1 MKRRSLMADAFSQ
14 HASFTVCLALQKLR
28 NGCVA
33 LMVLGLSLSAT
44 SLFAADWKGST
55 GNWNDATGWGG
66 GAWVS
71 DSTAVFGG
79 TAGTLNL
86 GTAISASGLVFNVS
100 GYVLTNSS
108 LTIGAGGVSG
118 DGNARIA
125 SDITGAGDLNKLGTG
140 TLALHGNKTYTG
152 STRVQA
158 GTVVVTNATAFAST
172 NIVIDQGATVEFV
185 ATTAWAYYGPTATK
199 NRINGQGTFRK
210 TGANIVS
217 ISGTG
222 YGTIFSLG
230 TNALIDIQKGTIKNG
245 IQANADWTENKADLN
260 IEASGQLD
268 TWNGGSIFVDAI
280 TGSGKINTGISLNGP
295 PAFNIGV
302 TNGTGVFSGQ
312 IGDSFSEQFG
322 TFDSIPFNKKGTGT
336 QTFSGKIYLSSLL
349 TIDAGTMAIGGTNYS
364 TGANTVNSG
373 GTLRAD
379 SATALGIGGYMAS
392 GTAVNGTTVNTGG
405 LLDLNGQPVCEAIT
419 IASSAAITNSS
430 ATRAVLS
437 NGLAGV
443 SFSNG
448 GSDYSPQTTVV
459 IQGGGGS
466 GAAAQVFFGITTNSV
481 TLTSSGTGYKVND
494 TFELQGGGGSLFTL
508 GSIKVSTTNSAGGIT
523 GIALNVAGGGY
534 TNNPTAVV
542 YKGTTGTSATFTI
555 NPDRFQVVG
564 LILTNSGSG
573 YASAPTITLS
583 SGNGTFVGS
592 ATLPKLAVT
601 AAATLTMDDT
611 LTTPDTFLEIPNVQA
626 GSSLTGPLSIIKNG
640 TDTNILLGTHAYTG
654 PTTINDG
661 TLQVG
666 MGGAI
671 GNVGTGAITNK
682 ACLLFNIGAWT
693 TTVSA
698 AISGTGS
705 VIKTGSG
712 QVTVSTGP
720 TYTGPTV
727 VSGGTLKISGG
738 TFPSSRVT
746 LSNNATFWM
755 DATAGITYASPVS
768 DKRRIEGFGT
778 FLKSGV
784 GEFIVSENNVGC
796 VIALEPGSL
805 INIQNGSIKNGGW
818 QNADWTQNKAR
829 LNIDTSGALNIW
841 NGAPIYV
848 DSLTGTGSIVN
859 GIGAGTTFYM
869 GVTNGSGTYSGTITA
884 LGMVLRKRGTGTQ
897 IFSGDSSWSGGSVT
911 VENGLLALG
920 DNGNTGSITTPALIT
935 LQASGTLGLNH
946 GGSGNVWTNSNTF
959 TGAGKVQQM
968 GSGMTVLTNNANS
981 YSGGTVLSAGVLSID
996 ATNQIGSGAVTF
1008 AGGRLQWRGGTS
1020 ATLKVDASF
1029 TGGGVEVT
1037 DPSATVTFDKAVSG
1051 TGIFTKLGAGTVTL
1065 TGINTIGA
1073 LDLAGGTVSGGT
1085 LAITDTLSPGGTN
1098 NIAPLNLG
1106 SNLKFSGTY
1115 YTDVALN
1122 GNADVV
1128 AVTGNIE
1135 LNSPT
1140 LWVVNTN
1147 LLKRVGSTTIMTCT
1161 GTVSGSF
1168 TAPNLPAPWEVK
1180 AIGNKVKICGIPDG
1194 TMIRFF

>member
-1 MKRRSLMADAFSQ
+1 MNRI
-14 HASFTVCLALQKLR
+14 QKLR

-33 LMVLGLSLSAT
+33 IIALGLSLSAS
-44 SLFAADWKGST
+44 SLFGVDKNWQGGT
-55 GNWNDATGWGG
+55 GNWNASTAWDG

-86 GTAISASGLVFNVS
+86 GSAISASGLVFNVS

-118 DGNARIA
+118 SGNARIV
-125 SDITGAGDLNKLGTG
+125 SGITGAGDLLKLGTG
-140 TLALHGNKTYTG
+140 TLFLDGNKTYTG

-158 GTVVVTNATAFAST
+158 GTVVVSNATSFAST
-172 NIVIDQGATVEFV
+172 NIVIDQNATVEFV
-185 ATTAWAYYGPTATK
+185 AATAWTYYGPIAAK
-199 NRINGQGTFRK
+199 NRISGQGTFRK
-210 TGANIVS
+210 TGASTVS
-217 ISGTG
+217 VSANN
-222 YGTIFSLG
+222 YGTIISLG
-230 TNALIDIQKGTIKNG
+230 TNALIDIQGGAIKNG
-245 IQANADWTENKADLN
+245 DWNFADWTENKADLN
-260 IEASGQLD
+260 IGASGRLD
-268 TWNGGSIFVDAI
+268 THNGASIFVDAI
-280 TGSGKINTGISLNGP
+280 TGSGKINTGIAAGP

-302 TNGTGVFSGQ
+302 TNGTGAFSGQ

-349 TIDAGTMAIGGTNYS
+349 TIDGGMMVIGGTNYS

-379 SATALGIGGYMAS
+379 SSTALGIGGYMAS
-392 GTAVNGTTVNTGG
+392 GTAVNGTTVNAGG
-405 LLDLNGQPVCEAIT
+405 LLDLNGQTVCEAVT
-419 IASSAAITNSS
+419 VASIAAITNSS

-448 GSDYSPQTTVV
+448 GSDCSPQSTVI
-459 IQGGGGS
+459 IQGGGGA
-466 GAAAQVFFGITTNSV
+466 GAASQAYFGITTGSV
-481 TLTSSGTGYKVND
+481 TITAPGTGYKLDD
-494 TFELQGGGGSLFTL
+494 TLELRGGDGTPFTA
-508 GSIKVSTTNSAGGIT
+508 GSIKVSSTNSTGGIT
-523 GIALNVAGGGY
+523 GIALNAAGGGY
-534 TNNPTAVV
+534 INNPTSVV
-542 YKGTTGTSATFTI
+542 RTKGAGTGATFTI

-573 YASAPTITLS
+573 YASAPTVTLS

-611 LTTPDTFLEIPNVQA
+611 LTTPDSFLEIPNVQA

-640 TDTNILLGTHAYTG
+640 TGTNILLGTHAYTG

-738 TFPSSRVT
+738 TFPSSRVY

-768 DKRRIEGFGT
+768 DKRRIEGVGT
-778 FLKSGV
+778 FLKTGA
-784 GEFIVSENNVGC
+784 GAFAVSEENVGC
-796 VIALEPGSL
+796 VIALEAGSL
-805 INIQNGSIKNGGW
+805 INIQGGSIKNGGW
-818 QNADWTQNKAR
+818 QNADWTQNKAG
-829 LNIDTSGALNIW
+829 LAIYSPGTFDIW
-841 NGAPIYV
+841 NGAPVYADAV
-848 DSLTGTGSIVN
+848 SGNGNIVN
-859 GIGAGTTFYM
+859 GLGGGSSTFYI
-869 GVTNGSGTYSGTITA
+869 GVTNGAGVYAGAITA
-884 LGMVLRKRGTGTQ
+884 TGLALTKRGTGTQ
-897 IFSGDSSWSGGSVT
+897 LFSGDSTWTAGSVT
-911 VENGLLALG
+911 IENGVLALG
-920 DNGNTGSITTPALIT
+920 DNGNTGSIITPALIT
-935 LQASGTLGLNH
+935 LQAAGTLGLNH

-968 GSGMTVLTNNANS
+968 GSGMTVLTNNLNN
-981 YSGGTVLSAGVLSID
+981 YSGGTVLSAGVLSIG

-1037 DPSATVTFDKAVSG
+1037 DPSATVTFGKAVSG
-1051 TGIFTKLGAGTVTL
+1051 TGTFTKSGAGTVML
-1065 TGINTIGA
+1065 TGLNTIGT

-1085 LAITDTLSPGGTN
+1085 LAITDTLSPGDTN
-1098 NIAPLNLG
+1098 NIAALNLG
-1106 SNLKFSGTY
+1106 SNLKFSGIY
-1115 YTDVALN
+1115 YADVALN
-1122 GNADVV
+1122 GNADLV

-1135 LNSPT
+1135 LNSAT
-1140 LWVVNTN
+1140 LSVVNTN
-1147 LLKRVGSTTIMTCT
+1147 LLKRIGSTTIMTCT
-1161 GTVSGSF
+1161 GVISGSF
-1168 TAPNLPAPWEVK
+1168 AAPNLPAPWEVK
-1180 AIGNKVKICGIPDG
+1180 TIGNKVKICGIPDG
-1194 TMIRFF
+1194 TMIRFL